1 MQEQRI
7 HRAFVM
13 AMEMCQLQIFLEACT
28 HMGIYK
34 NYFSSANIAGNQNS

>member
-13 AMEMCQLQIFLEACT
+13 AMEMCQLQILEACT